1 MPAFFVVS
9 DKETQEELWRSA
21 GLWTLE
27 YYFIRITFHT
37 QRWPALVEWTLFHR
51 FLQTLYSSIKGKTT
65 VQLAKSYATD
75 ERGVSNGD
83 RPIVDAAVMKPVSN
97 QQQ

>member
-1 MPAFFVVS
+1 MAIGRFVDTRV
-9 DKETQEELWRSA
+9 L
-21 GLWTLE
+21 LHPN
-27 YYFIRITFHT
+27 YIPHT
-37 QRWPALVEWTLFHR
+37 TMALVEWTLFHR